1 MTQRTAAELYRA
13 LRGAGFSVASAVTMT
28 AIGLAESGGNDTAQG
43 DMGLQTTTW
52 GPSVGV
58 WQVRTLKS
66 QTGTGQD
73 RDLAA
78 LNGNLDRQAKAAYA
92 ISSGGTNLSPWSVFT
107 SGKYQ
112 QFLSQAEAAGIESGI
127 GLAGDESGIEFA
139 GLGEL
144 VPDVPGA
151 VKKYVGDTISTVLG
165 DAITATVKPF
175 KNTITLTA
183 FVVLG
188 AGLLA
193 FGVARTFSPTT
204 ARARRAVT
212 ETVRS
217 TVHTAGKVAAVAA

>member
-43 DMGLQTTTW
+43 DLGLQTSTW

-58 WQVRTLKS
+58 WQVRTLKE

-92 ISSGGTNLSPWSVFT
+92 ISSGGTNYSPWSVFT

-112 QFLSQAEAAGIESGI
+112 QYLSQAESVSTGASYELAGLGAAAGI
-127 GLAGDESGIEFA
+127 LAPAVSDE
-139 GLGEL
+139 
-144 VPDVPGA
+144 
-151 VKKYVGDTISTVLG
+151 VKQYVGDTVSTVLG
-165 DAITATVKPF
+165 DSLTAAVKPF

-193 FGVARTFSPTT
+193 FGVARTFSPTA
-204 ARARRAVT
+204 ARARQAVT
-212 ETVRS
+212 ETARS